1 MSDNIENIK
10 KIKQIG
16 PNSFLFF
23 FGKLFYFISFEIIE
37 VLNIKINIIKIEESE
52 THIFQTIIQFDS
64 LGTDDVCPEETLQT
78 ISLLINGFDFSI
90 NEESNKITL
99 IINSKNK
106 AIIELLLYKGNKDN
120 SQTKKK
126 EYINNMKSKIQDLLN
141 TIMNQEQ
148 RINELRIREEN
159 HKNLLNKIEQI
170 TSNINKQLDN
180 ESKNNNYNNERNN
193 NQYNPYSPYNNPYN
207 RNNRA
212 FTMRNL
218 NYDNSKIGN
227 INNNNPNI
235 KIQTKVVYNPYM
247 PDNTNINNLLTRP
260 EYKPPPPKPKVEKIR
275 NINLDNFD
283 NYIP

>member
-1 MSDNIENIK
+1 MSDNIENLK

-106 AIIELLLYKGNKDN
+106 L
-120 SQTKKK
+120 S
-126 EYINNMKSKIQDLLN
+126 
-141 TIMNQEQ
+141 
-148 RINELRIREEN
+148 
-159 HKNLLNKIEQI
+159 
-170 TSNINKQLDN
+170 
-180 ESKNNNYNNERNN
+180 
-193 NQYNPYSPYNNPYN
+193 
-207 RNNRA
+207 
-212 FTMRNL
+212 FF
-218 NYDNSKIGN
+218 
-227 INNNNPNI
+227 
-235 KIQTKVVYNPYM
+235 VVYY
-247 PDNTNINNLLTRP
+247 
-260 EYKPPPPKPKVEKIR
+260 Y
-275 NINLDNFD
+275 FS
-283 NYIP
+283 